1 MRTSRLHLFTS
12 VYECNILRSDT
23 KKLNF
28 LVLVNDQ
35 LEKGIKIGQ
44 GGGEQKQKSHSDLKE
59 NDMHSKSAVIL
70 AFSSFY
76 DFPPLFIAYFLV
88 LLPKT
93 VFFTL
98 LSSSL
103 DKSTG
108 LGEKDQGRG
117 NSYPDIYFFSD
128 LDKVA

>member
-1 MRTSRLHLFTS
+1 MSRLHLFTS
-12 VYECNILRSDT
+12 LYERNILLSDA
-23 KKLNF
+23 KKMNF

-44 GGGEQKQKSHSDLKE
+44 EGSEQKQKSHSDLKE
-59 NDMHSKSAVIL
+59 NDIHSKSAVIL

-76 DFPPLFIAYFLV
+76 DFSPPSYCLLFSSFAQDS
-88 LLPKT
+88 

-128 LDKVA
+128 LDKVT

>member
-1 MRTSRLHLFTS
+1 M
-12 VYECNILRSDT
+12 
-23 KKLNF
+23 NF

-44 GGGEQKQKSHSDLKE
+44 GGSEQRQKSHLDLKE
-59 NDMHSKSAVIL
+59 NYIHRKSAVIL
-70 AFSSFY
+70 AFGSPSSF
-76 DFPPLFIAYFLV
+76 FIDYFFSSFAQDYI
-88 LLPKT
+88 
-93 VFFTL
+93 FFTL

-117 NSYPDIYFFSD
+117 NSYPGIYFFSD
-128 LDKVA
+128 LDKVT

>member
-1 MRTSRLHLFTS
+1 MSRLHLFTS
-12 VYECNILRSDT
+12 IYECSILLSDT
-23 KKLNF
+23 KKMIF

-44 GGGEQKQKSHSDLKE
+44 SGSEQKQKSHSDLEE
-59 NDMHSKSAVIL
+59 NDIHSKPAVIL

-76 DFPPLFIAYFLV
+76 DPIPPPPPLLMLTFSSFAQDC
-88 LLPKT
+88 

-108 LGEKDQGRG
+108 VGEKD
-117 NSYPDIYFFSD
+117 
-128 LDKVA
+128 